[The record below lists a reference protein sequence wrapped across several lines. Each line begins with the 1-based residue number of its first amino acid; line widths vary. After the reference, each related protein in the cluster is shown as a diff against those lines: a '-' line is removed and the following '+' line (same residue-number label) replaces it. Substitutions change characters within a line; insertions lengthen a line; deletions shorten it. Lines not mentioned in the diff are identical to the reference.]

1 VRKNLALA
9 KLRAGKVAVGLH
21 VGYASPDLAEQAA
34 HVGFDWVWLDAQHGE
49 WTEVPLNNALA
60 RFLAVESTPIVRV
73 RSQDPGLIN
82 RTLDMGAMG
91 VMVPMVQNA
100 EQARAAAQAVFYPPL
115 GRRSAGGARL
125 NLIAGSDK
133 LHYYANANEEML
145 LVVQVETEEAVANV
159 AEIMAV
165 PGVAAVLI
173 GPRDLS
179 LDVEARGHDQAH
191 HERLVEQVVAASRE
205 TGTAAGYLCA
215 GRETAQRRIAQGFR
229 FIALG
234 TVTQIIADGMQELFA
249 HSRDW

>member
-9 KLRAGKVAVGLH
+9 KLRAGKVTVGLH

-34 HVGFDWVWLDAQHGE
+34 HTGFDWVWLDAQHGE

-60 RFLAVESTPIVRV
+60 RFLAVESIPIVRV
-73 RSQDPGLIN
+73 RSQDVGLVN
-82 RTLDMGAMG
+82 RALDMGAMG

-100 EQARAAAQAVFYPPL
+100 EQARATAQAVFYPPL
-115 GRRSAGGARL
+115 GRRSAGGPRL

-133 LHYYANANEEML
+133 LDYYANANEEMM
-145 LVVQVETEEAVANV
+145 LVLQVETEEAVANV

-179 LDVEARGHDQAH
+179 LDVEAHGHDQAH
-191 HERLVEQVVAASRE
+191 HERLVEQVVAASKE
-205 TGTAAGYLCA
+205 TGTAAGCLCTGQQMA
-215 GRETAQRRIAQGFR
+215 ERRVAQGFR
-229 FIALG
+229 FVSLG
-234 TVTQIIADGMQELFA
+234 TVTQIVADRMQEMFA
-249 HSRDW
+249 YSREW